1 MSKQEG
7 KSLIAFWVSGDVAEQ
22 LKELAKKYNTTIS
35 DLLRSFCFTIL
46 ELGDKNPKA
55 GFYPALWQLRRFESL
70 TLELKNRIE
79 TILAELRR
87 FKEEFNK

>member
-1 MSKQEG
+1 MTEEQG
-7 KSLIAFWVSGDVAEQ
+7 RSLIAFWVSEDVADQ
-22 LKELAKKYNTTIS
+22 LKELARKYNTTIS

-46 ELGDKNPKA
+46 EFSDKNPKA

-79 TILAELRR
+79 MILAELRR
-87 FKEEFNK
+87 FKEVFNK